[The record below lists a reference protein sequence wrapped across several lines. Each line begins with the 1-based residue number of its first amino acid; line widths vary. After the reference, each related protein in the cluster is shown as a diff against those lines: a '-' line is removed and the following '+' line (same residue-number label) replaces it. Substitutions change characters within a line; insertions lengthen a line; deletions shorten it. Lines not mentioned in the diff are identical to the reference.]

1 MANDVRRAH
10 AESSERWRQF
20 FSEQHT
26 VLAFAA
32 RTLLRQGQ
40 TESVLAQALA
50 TLQGSTPS
58 EDYWHAF
65 AMRTVVKA
73 AISRNLENPLSD
85 KVVDISSYESREEL
99 EALQMAGLPWAERA
113 VYFLRK
119 VLRYSRRDTALLMRM
134 SDANVDQ
141 LLMFAEKRIGRNEDA
156 RQLKLKRWGAKVPDF
171 IASRPPT
178 GYLNK
183 TRALTTEY

>member
-1 MANDVRRAH
+1 MGNDMRRAH
-10 AESSERWRQF
+10 AESSERWHQF
-20 FSEQHT
+20 FSEQHS

-32 RTLLRQGQ
+32 RTLLRRGQ
-40 TESVLAQALA
+40 TEAVLSEALE

-58 EDYWHAF
+58 ENYWHAF

-73 AISRNLENPLSD
+73 AISQNLESSLSD
-85 KVVDISSYESREEL
+85 KVVDISSYESREDL

-134 SDANVDQ
+134 SDSNVDQ

-156 RQLKLKRWGAKVPDF
+156 RQLKLKRWNTKVPNF

-178 GYLNK
+178 SYLSK
-183 TRALTTEY
+183 TRALTTD

>member
-1 MANDVRRAH
+1 MGNDVRRAH
-10 AESSERWRQF
+10 ADNTERWRQF

-32 RTLLRQGQ
+32 RTILRQGQ
-40 TESVLAQALA
+40 TESVLSQALE
-50 TLQGSTPS
+50 TLEGSMPS
-58 EDYWHAF
+58 ENYWHAF

-73 AISRNLENPLSD
+73 AISRNLENSFSD
-85 KVVDISSYESREEL
+85 KVVDISSYESREDF

-156 RQLKLKRWGAKVPDF
+156 RQLRLKRWGAKVPNF
-171 IASRPPT
+171 ITSRPPT
-178 GYLNK
+178 VCLGK
-183 TRALTTEY
+183 TRALTTE